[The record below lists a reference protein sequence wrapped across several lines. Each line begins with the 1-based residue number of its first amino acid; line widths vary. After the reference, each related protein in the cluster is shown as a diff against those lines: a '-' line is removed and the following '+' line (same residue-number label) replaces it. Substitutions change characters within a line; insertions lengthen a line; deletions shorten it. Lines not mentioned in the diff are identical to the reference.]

1 MKQRRTKKG
10 NEPESDNKPWW
21 LTINEYETG
30 VIILL
35 TIVLA
40 VSQLLELSAKGLSY
54 TINKTEVRSVF
65 RMIEWILFR

>member
-1 MKQRRTKKG
+1 MSTK
-10 NEPESDNKPWW
+10 
-21 LTINEYETG
+21 L
-30 VIILL
+30 VLILL